1 MYVYESIV
9 SGGTLSIDF
18 WIVLQAT
25 PFLPRSNDW
34 MEDVLQ
40 LAAGGL
46 LDPVPSLIE
55 IYIIFFTKFASYYL
69 QYVRPC
75 IENKLIQSIKQFSS
89 PLYLYV
95 RSLKC

>member
-1 MYVYESIV
+1 MFVCVRFMYVYESIV

-40 LAAGGL
+40 LAARGIVG
-46 LDPVPSLIE
+46 
-55 IYIIFFTKFASYYL
+55 
-69 QYVRPC
+69 
-75 IENKLIQSIKQFSS
+75 SS
-89 PLYLYV
+89 AEPD
-95 RSLKC
+95 

>member
-40 LAAGGL
+40 LAGGGL
-46 LDPVPSLIE
+46 LGPAPSLIE
-55 IYIIFFTKFASYYL
+55 IYIIFLLNLHLTI
-69 QYVRPC
+69 C
-75 IENKLIQSIKQFSS
+75 NM
-89 PLYLYV
+89 
-95 RSLKC
+95 